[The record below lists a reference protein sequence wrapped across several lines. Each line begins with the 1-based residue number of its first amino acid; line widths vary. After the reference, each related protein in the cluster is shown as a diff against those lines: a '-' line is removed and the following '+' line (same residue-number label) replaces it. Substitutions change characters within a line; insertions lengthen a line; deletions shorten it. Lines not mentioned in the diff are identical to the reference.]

1 MFNMKRSSM
10 APDGGLSIGELAR
23 RARLATETLRHYERV
38 GLLIPSQRT
47 ASNYRVYDSA
57 AVERLRF
64 IRRAQ
69 ALGFSLPEV
78 RELLGLHADA
88 GADMGRV
95 KGIVQE
101 RIAQIDARIADLQQL
116 KAGLHALVEQCP
128 GHGSTHAC
136 PILAALT
143 REPQA

>member
-1 MFNMKRSSM
+1 MKRLSM
-10 APDGGLSIGELAR
+10 APDGGLTIGELAR
-23 RARLATETLRHYERV
+23 RAQLATETLRHYERM

-47 ASNYRVYDSA
+47 ASNYRVYDST

-95 KGIVQE
+95 KGVVQE
-101 RIAQIDARIADLQQL
+101 RIAEIDARIADLQQL

-128 GHGSTHAC
+128 GHGSTNVC

-143 REPQA
+143 REPHA